1 VFNQKKA
8 EALPPFYKV
17 GTDYLIELEKDAKR
31 KKKKVL

>member
-17 GTDYLIELEKDAKR
+17 GTDYLIKLEKDAKE

>member
-8 EALPPFYKV
+8 EALPLFCEV
-17 GTDYLIELEKDAKR
+17 GTDYLIKLKKNAKE

>member
-17 GTDYLIELEKDAKR
+17 KTNYLIKLKKNAKEKE
-31 KKKKVL
+31 KKVL